1 MSGMRRCCV
10 QRQRNFCASR
20 CVTPL
25 IASRRNKRTH
35 PYAASCQVMVK
46 APAAAVL
53 HTKEDKQ
60 LELNI
65 VVRAGHL
72 LSKLQDTPSLEAFLG
87 LLFE

>member
-1 MSGMRRCCV
+1 
-10 QRQRNFCASR
+10 
-20 CVTPL
+20 
-25 IASRRNKRTH
+25 
-35 PYAASCQVMVK
+35 MVK